1 MKAKLA
7 ILLLT
12 FGLHPSFA
20 TSQPLQKLWH
30 SLTDKKGN
38 WGKIPNTGAKYL
50 GSYGFGLIS

>member
-12 FGLHPSFA
+12 FGLLPFIA
-20 TSQPLQKLWH
+20 NAQALQKLWH

-38 WGKIPNTGAKYL
+38 WGKNQIPGQNTTAPMVL
-50 GSYGFGLIS
+50 A